1 VRSKI
6 GDVFCFSR
14 KSENLDLM
22 ELKKADLSK
31 MFSQK
36 NYLIATKFPEKRA
49 DVKL

>member
-6 GDVFCFSR
+6 GDVFLFFQKIRKFRLNGTEKSR
-14 KSENLDLM
+14 FV
-22 ELKKADLSK
+22 K